1 MPCSFKKKFP
11 KIGNENNLDS
21 DKMAAPQMVDIRQL
35 NPQQLTEVSQRMDQ
49 ELAVLQ
55 GKDILELRYLISVGL
70 WSLKN
75 GCFRIKILIILSTGC
90 HNELMSV
97 RKKFITAREAVNDMK
112 GNNGQPLMVPLTG
125 SLYVRGK
132 LSDNEKYIVGMYIFY
147 LLLEY
152 KTDNAFIDI
161 GTNYYVEKNQQE
173 AVDFFDRKLKYVEEN
188 MDKVAPQV
196 QQKQNSKMMV
206 ERELVE
212 KMKAAKMVKP
222 K

>member
-1 MPCSFKKKFP
+1 MMPCSFKKKFH

-55 GKDILELRYLISVGL
+55 GKHILEVRLISRVVPKFNGKGRKKFV
-70 WSLKN
+70 SIGPGILKN
-75 GCFRIKILIILSTGC
+75 GCFLFKILIILSSGC

-132 LSDNEKYIVGMYIFY
+132 LSDNEKYIVGM
-147 LLLEY
+147 
-152 KTDNAFIDI
+152 FI
-161 GTNYYVEKNQQE
+161 NK
-173 AVDFFDRKLKYVEEN
+173 
-188 MDKVAPQV
+188 
-196 QQKQNSKMMV
+196 
-206 ERELVE
+206 
-212 KMKAAKMVKP
+212 
-222 K
+222 

>member
-1 MPCSFKKKFP
+1 
-11 KIGNENNLDS
+11 
-21 DKMAAPQMVDIRQL
+21 
-35 NPQQLTEVSQRMDQ
+35 
-49 ELAVLQ
+49 
-55 GKDILELRYLISVGL
+55 
-70 WSLKN
+70 
-75 GCFRIKILIILSTGC
+75 
-90 HNELMSV
+90 MSV

-132 LSDNEKYIVGMYIFY
+132 LSDNEKYIVGMFTVQK
-147 LLLEY
+147 LLTY
-152 KTDNAFIDI
+152 FIMVFLDI

-173 AVDFFDRKLKYVEEN
+173 AVEFFDRKLKYVEEN

>member
-1 MPCSFKKKFP
+1 MY
-11 KIGNENNLDS
+11 NL
-21 DKMAAPQMVDIRQL
+21 
-35 NPQQLTEVSQRMDQ
+35 
-49 ELAVLQ
+49 
-55 GKDILELRYLISVGL
+55 
-70 WSLKN
+70 
-75 GCFRIKILIILSTGC
+75 F
-90 HNELMSV
+90 H
-97 RKKFITAREAVNDMK
+97 
-112 GNNGQPLMVPLTG
+112 
-125 SLYVRGK
+125 
-132 LSDNEKYIVGMYIFY
+132 

-152 KTDNAFIDI
+152 WTDNDFLDI

-173 AVDFFDRKLKYVEEN
+173 AVEFFDRKLKYVEEN

>member
-1 MPCSFKKKFP
+1 MGTHPIFESDFDC
-11 KIGNENNLDS
+11 LTDS

-55 GKDILELRYLISVGL
+55 
-70 WSLKN
+70 
-75 GCFRIKILIILSTGC
+75 GC

-132 LSDNEKYIVGMYIFY
+132 LSDNEKYIVESVQIIMS
-147 LLLEY
+147 
-152 KTDNAFIDI
+152 KRTSW
-161 GTNYYVEKNQQE
+161 
-173 AVDFFDRKLKYVEEN
+173 KL
-188 MDKVAPQV
+188 
-196 QQKQNSKMMV
+196 
-206 ERELVE
+206 
-212 KMKAAKMVKP
+212 
-222 K
+222 

>member
-1 MPCSFKKKFP
+1 MGTHPIF
-11 KIGNENNLDS
+11 ES
-21 DKMAAPQMVDIRQL
+21 DFDCLTEGKETRKRKNMAQPQMVDIRQL
-35 NPQQLTEVSQRMDQ
+35 NPQQLTEVSQRIDQ
-49 ELAVLQ
+49 ELQVLQ
-55 GKDILELRYLISVGL
+55 
-70 WSLKN
+70 
-75 GCFRIKILIILSTGC
+75 GC

-97 RKKFITAREAVNDMK
+97 RKKFITSREAVNDMK

-132 LSDNEKYIVGMYIFY
+132 LSDNEKYIV
-147 LLLEY
+147 
-152 KTDNAFIDI
+152 DI

-173 AVDFFDRKLKYVEEN
+173 AVEFFDRKLKYVEEN

>member
-1 MPCSFKKKFP
+1 MMPCSFKKKFH

-55 GKDILELRYLISVGL
+55 GKHILEVRFLSIPKLNGQGLEIFISIGP
-70 WSLKN
+70 WILKN
-75 GCFRIKILIILSTGC
+75 GCFLFKILIILSPGC

-132 LSDNEKYIVGMYIFY
+132 LSDNEKYIVGMFINMYNLFN
-147 LLLEY
+147 LLYEY
-152 KTDNAFIDI
+152 
-161 GTNYYVEKNQQE
+161 
-173 AVDFFDRKLKYVEEN
+173 
-188 MDKVAPQV
+188 
-196 QQKQNSKMMV
+196 
-206 ERELVE
+206 
-212 KMKAAKMVKP
+212 
-222 K
+222 

>member
-1 MPCSFKKKFP
+1 MY
-11 KIGNENNLDS
+11 NLF
-21 DKMAAPQMVDIRQL
+21 
-35 NPQQLTEVSQRMDQ
+35 N
-49 ELAVLQ
+49 
-55 GKDILELRYLISVGL
+55 
-70 WSLKN
+70 
-75 GCFRIKILIILSTGC
+75 
-90 HNELMSV
+90 
-97 RKKFITAREAVNDMK
+97 
-112 GNNGQPLMVPLTG
+112 
-125 SLYVRGK
+125 
-132 LSDNEKYIVGMYIFY
+132 

-152 KTDNAFIDI
+152 WTDNDFLDI

-173 AVDFFDRKLKYVEEN
+173 AVEFFDRKLKYVEEN

>member
-1 MPCSFKKKFP
+1 
-11 KIGNENNLDS
+11 
-21 DKMAAPQMVDIRQL
+21 
-35 NPQQLTEVSQRMDQ
+35 
-49 ELAVLQ
+49 
-55 GKDILELRYLISVGL
+55 
-70 WSLKN
+70 
-75 GCFRIKILIILSTGC
+75 
-90 HNELMSV
+90 MSV

-147 LLLEY
+147 LLFEY
-152 KTDNAFIDI
+152 RTDNAFIDI

-173 AVDFFDRKLKYVEEN
+173 AVEFFDRKLKYVEEN

>member
-1 MPCSFKKKFP
+1 MGTHPIFESD
-11 KIGNENNLDS
+11 LSLTDS
-21 DKMAAPQMVDIRQL
+21 NKMAAPQMVDISQL
-35 NPQQLTEVSQRMDQ
+35 NPQQLTEVSQRIEQ
-49 ELAVLQ
+49 ELAVL
-55 GKDILELRYLISVGL
+55 S
-70 WSLKN
+70 
-75 GCFRIKILIILSTGC
+75 GC
-90 HNELMSV
+90 HNELLSV

-132 LSDNEKYIVGMYIFY
+132 LSENEKYIV
-147 LLLEY
+147 
-152 KTDNAFIDI
+152 DI

-173 AVDFFDRKLKYVEEN
+173 AVEFFDRKLKYVEEN

>member
-1 MPCSFKKKFP
+1 MGTHPIFESDFDC
-11 KIGNENNLDS
+11 LTDS

-55 GKDILELRYLISVGL
+55 
-70 WSLKN
+70 
-75 GCFRIKILIILSTGC
+75 GC

-132 LSDNEKYIVGMYIFY
+132 LSDNEKYIV
-147 LLLEY
+147 
-152 KTDNAFIDI
+152 DI

-173 AVDFFDRKLKYVEEN
+173 AVEFFDRKLKYVEEN